1 MAHSKLASI
10 ELGFLRTSS
19 KNPPVISNPNPP
31 IRVCKINITSAG
43 SLDISHCAL
52 SALESLQSHPDVT
65 AQIFA
70 IEGSEREDL
79 KITLGPWTQLDK
91 ELWSHFLAAHCS
103 KGEDMIQALEREN
116 EIVFSLDW
124 KRLVAQSKDQHEIEY
139 RILSGKPYDL
149 NTYRDP
155 MDLSLNHKR
164 YGHWPDSPYREYVFI
179 SPSEDDTFLY
189 HAAKERVS
197 LCFGSFGG
205 LPTGILLFDPI
216 RYHNISGGTYQFR
229 SGNYDWSEELVPC
242 FLDPTTIQEKPPER
256 PRKPSYTHRKMIFD
270 HTETSNNDHDL
281 RLKRFLD
288 ILETLGKESTD
299 KTPQYLVERALI
311 QLACKDLRQILKKV
325 SYMLDT
331 IELSLHDDTVL
342 QDSLSMWRYQLGT
355 CRNMLFHE
363 NISLR
368 RLQGSIKSKV
378 GARSNQISSSSRTN
392 SGNVGYQKDMLQ
404 LLEELRELTIA
415 VEYTHKRVESDFQAL
430 MSSMSIVESRRA
442 ISETEVVSKLTQL
455 AFFFIPLSLVA
466 AIFGMNIN
474 EFENKLTWWHWL
486 AVSVS
491 SSSLTYILLY
501 WSKMTNRFQQLS
513 NLMSTLSLNR
523 IRKRTVQWMLVA
535 ESIVKKWPII
545 FKVLV
550 LLVFLAAAAIA
561 TFVVASLDSF
571 SIVVR
576 VLICTV
582 AFWAP
587 VLAFGYWWVSVS
599 FFKLPLFSRLMMR
612 VSL

>member
-116 EIVFSLDW
+116 ETVFSLDW

-216 RYHNISGGTYQFR
+216 RYHNISSGTYQFR

-242 FLDPTTIQEKPPER
+242 FLDPTTIQENPPKQ
-256 PRKPSYTHRKMIFD
+256 PKKPSYTHRKMIFD

-363 NISLR
+363 NILLR

-392 SGNVGYQKDMLQ
+392 SGNVGYQKGMLQ

-587 VLAFGYWWVSVS
+587 VLAFGYWSGYEAG
-599 FFKLPLFSRLMMR
+599 KM
-612 VSL
+612 